1 MKLKFLNVLNTAA
14 ASAVNVLQSV
24 INDLSGQPAGTETW
38 QRMVEFGEYPAT
50 VQINGKPKE
59 VIQVIDRQ
67 AGELLVQNHATV
79 INAIR
84 HLGRGLPIFVG
95 HPDDKGWLKENPGA
109 DESAKGRIKNIE
121 VRDDGIYMLTAFNDA
136 GAALL
141 GGDAPAYSAHSP
153 NWDMLPVAPGSQR
166 YRPYVL
172 RSIGLTNR
180 PNISSC
186 VVGLNTEG
194 AGDTESPS
202 EPAGAGEEPENQ
214 TDNDMKLTAEALTA
228 LGFAPD
234 ATPTPDEISAAVVRM
249 LAEKT
254 TAESA
259 VTAANTR
266 ATTAETELTNLRTNL
281 VTTAINTAVTS
292 GRITEAQKP
301 QWEGLLK
308 ADFPNASAALANLT
322 PVTGLNTQNHLGDLG
337 ARKGEGQPEAAGTI
351 NAINTAVTAYAKEH
365 SLDLRKT
372 DDYDAAFAA
381 VKAAKPEL
389 FAKK

>member
-1 MKLKFLNVLNTAA
+1 MKLRFLTVLNTAA

-24 INDLSGQPAGTETW
+24 INDLSSQPAGAETW

-50 VQINGKPKE
+50 VTINGREQE
-59 VIQVIDRQ
+59 VVQVIDRQ
-67 AGELLVQNHATV
+67 AGELMAENHATV

-95 HPDDKGWLKENPGA
+95 HPDNKGWLKENPGA
-109 DESAKGRIKNIE
+109 DESAKGRIKSIE

-141 GGDAPAYSAHSP
+141 GGEAPAYSAHSP
-153 NWDMLPVAPGSQR
+153 NWDMLPVAPGSKR

-186 VVGLNTEG
+186 VVGLNM
-194 AGDTESPS
+194 AGSGDSPS

-214 TDNDMKLTAEALTA
+214 TDNEMKLTAEALTA

-234 ATPTPDEISAAVVRM
+234 ATPTPEEISAAVVKM

-266 ATTAETELTNLRTNL
+266 ATTAQTELTNLRQNL
-281 VTTAINTAVTS
+281 VDGAIATAVNS

-308 ADFPNASAALANLT
+308 ADFANASAALANLS
-322 PVTGLNTQNHLGDLG
+322 PVTGLNTRNQLGDLG
-337 ARKGEGQPEAAGTI
+337 ERKGEGQPEAPG
-351 NAINTAVTAYAKEH
+351 NAITAINSAVTAYAKEH
-365 SLDLRKT
+365 SLDLAKA
-372 DDYDAAFAA
+372 DDYDRAFAA
-381 VKAAKPEL
+381 VKTAKPEL